1 MRILSGEERGARRD
15 MVLVNAAAAMLVA
28 GTVESLAAGVARAAE
43 TIDAGRA
50 HATLEAL
57 KTMSHME

>member
-1 MRILSGEERGARRD
+1 
-15 MVLVNAAAAMLVA
+15 VLVNAAAAMLVA